1 MELNINSFSIS
12 SIIFVSDRNFSVRS
26 LVFLKNII
34 YICSRLLFN
43 LKIISMYVSILNPKG
58 GSIDVL
64 EVNTDDVELI
74 NDMLKER
81 GYDEHV
87 QIMVSHDLI
96 IKML

>member
-1 MELNINSFSIS
+1 
-12 SIIFVSDRNFSVRS
+12 
-26 LVFLKNII
+26 
-34 YICSRLLFN
+34 
-43 LKIISMYVSILNPKG
+43 MYVSILNPKG

-64 EVNTDDVELI
+64 EFNTDDVELI